1 MDFNEEFE
9 NGEVGSGFFDEYTDE
24 EDDWGE
30 EPDEYWEEDPEE
42 DLEEDFGDTDESTD
56 EDSYNYDEDDTSLEG
71 YADEEDIDVSKKK
84 SYTDAKDGDES
95 LARAIDIDKGSF
107 SISMGT
113 ISISDIVIPTPVKDS
128 RKETYLGLTRSVEEF
143 GVLQPIQVMISEGYA
158 EYVEENGSEEGYDG
172 PKYILL
178 DGLRRI
184 FASKKNG
191 LDRINAVI
199 YDFKDKDKGSD
210 ILNILALILNKV
222 QRKSWLEVWY
232 LYQVLES
239 QSALSPGN
247 IEYLLQLE
255 PGDAMKLKEVMTRK
269 SEFPEPADDLVSKKK
284 SLQQAYNMLNKMM
297 KEQDQLAKEDISGV
311 GEMEEA
317 EGVVNDNDTDV
328 KLSDQEVKEILDME
342 SSFDGELSDDDFDE
356 LMGNN
361 LPDDRQTVGD
371 RHPLDPALRAAVLQR
386 DGYCCQITGRGK
398 GLPAPIALGI
408 LNVHHKIPVHC
419 GGTDTMDNLITVCLD
434 AHTLIHIIE
443 RNMGKLGMSKEQYD
457 ELDEE
462 EKVFITGV
470 MKIARIAVEAN
481 NRMGRSKEQI
491 QKDTADSI
499 RFKMPGAVQ
508 KENLEAVKGSN

>member
-1 MDFNEEFE
+1 MDYNEDYEE
-9 NGEVGSGFFDEYTDE
+9 LEYEESEYEEESEYYDE
-24 EDDWGE
+24 ESEYE
-30 EPDEYWEEDPEE
+30 ESEYEES
-42 DLEEDFGDTDESTD
+42 GYYDES
-56 EDSYNYDEDDTSLEG
+56 DEDDEDVPIAPSGLSVENTVVSDDSL
-71 YADEEDIDVSKKK
+71 S
-84 SYTDAKDGDES
+84 
-95 LARAIDIDKGSF
+95 RAMDIDKGSF

-128 RKETYLGLTRSVEEF
+128 RRETYLGLTRSIEEF

-158 EYVEENGSEEGYDG
+158 EYVDENGSEDGYTG

-210 ILNILALILNKV
+210 ILNILALILNKT
-222 QRKSWLEVWY
+222 QRKSWSEIWY

-239 QSALSPGN
+239 QSALTPGN

-255 PGDAMKLKEVMTRK
+255 PGDAMKLKEVMVRR
-269 SEFPEPADDLVSKKK
+269 SEFPEPADDLIDKKK
-284 SLQQAYNMLNKMM
+284 NLQQAYNQLNKLM

-311 GEMEEA
+311 SEMDEA
-317 EGVVNDNDTDV
+317 EGIVGTNDGA
-328 KLSDQEVKEILDME
+328 KLSDQEVKEILDMA
-342 SSFDGELSDDDFDE
+342 SSFSGDLSDEDFDE

-361 LPDDRQTVGD
+361 IPDDRQTVGD
-371 RHPLDPALRAAVLQR
+371 RRPLDPELRAAVLLR

-398 GLPAPIALGI
+398 GLPMPIALGI

-443 RNMGKLGMSKEQYD
+443 RNMGKLGMSKEEYD
-457 ELDEE
+457 MLDEE

-481 NRMGRSKEQI
+481 KRMGRSKEQI
-491 QKDTADSI
+491 RKDTVDSV
-499 RFKMPGAVQ
+499 RFKMPGVIQ
-508 KENLEAVKGSN
+508 KENIEAVKASN

>member
-1 MDFNEEFE
+1 MSNYNDFNEESYGYQEEADYSSLSAEE
-9 NGEVGSGFFDEYTDE
+9 NS
-24 EDDWGE
+24 
-30 EPDEYWEEDPEE
+30 
-42 DLEEDFGDTDESTD
+42 
-56 EDSYNYDEDDTSLEG
+56 
-71 YADEEDIDVSKKK
+71 ID
-84 SYTDAKDGDES
+84 ADES
-95 LARAIDIDKGSF
+95 LARAIEINKGSF
-107 SISMGT
+107 SIAMST
-113 ISISDIVIPTPVKDS
+113 ISISDIVIPTPIKDS
-128 RKETYLGLTRSVEEF
+128 RKETYLGLMRSVEEL
-143 GVLQPIQVMISEGYA
+143 GVLVPIQVMISEGYA
-158 EYVEENGSEEGYDG
+158 EYVEETGSEEGYDG
-172 PKYILL
+172 PKYVLL

-199 YDFKDKDKGSD
+199 YDFEDKDKGSD
-210 ILNILALILNKV
+210 MVNILSSILNKV
-222 QRKSWLEVWY
+222 QKKSWSEIWY
-232 LYQVLES
+232 MYQVLES

-269 SEFPEPADDLVSKKK
+269 DEFPEPAEDLLSKKK
-284 SLQQAYNMLNKMM
+284 TLQQAYNMLNKLM

-311 GEMEEA
+311 SDMEET
-317 EGVVNDNDTDV
+317 EGVINGEGSDD
-328 KLSDQEVKEILDME
+328 KLSDEEVKEILDME
-342 SSFDGELSDDDFDE
+342 SSFDGDLSEEDFDE

-361 LPDDRQTVGD
+361 LPDDRQTVGE

-419 GGTDTMDNLITVCLD
+419 GGTDSMDNLITICLD

-443 RNMGKLGMSKEQYD
+443 RNMGKLGMSKEQFD

-462 EKVFITGV
+462 EKKFITGV

-481 NRMGRSKEQI
+481 KRMGRSREQI
-491 QKDTADSI
+491 RKDTADSI

-508 KENLEAVKGSN
+508 KENMEAVAKAKVEE